1 MPFPVDAA
9 FISLAEDQLGTQ
21 FPAGYRQ
28 RLMQDN
34 GGEVDL
40 GDTGD
45 DPWVLFPVKDDSDE
59 KCLRRS
65 WDDVVRH
72 TKRKRGRSHF
82 PCDAV
87 AIGEDG
93 SGDLLLLIPQGSDWA
108 LATWDHET
116 GDTSPVP
123 RDIFAS

>member
-1 MPFPVDAA
+1 MPLPVDAA
-9 FISLAEDQLGTQ
+9 FITRAEHQLRTQ
-21 FPAGYRQ
+21 FPAEYRQ
-28 RLMQDN
+28 YLLHSN
-34 GGEVDL
+34 GGKVDL

-45 DPWVLFPVKDDSDE
+45 DAWLLFPVGDDSDE
-59 KCLRRS
+59 QSLKRTR
-65 WDDVVRH
+65 DNVVRH
-72 TKRKRGRSHF
+72 TKRERGQSHF

-93 SGDLLLLIPQGSDWA
+93 SGDLLLLIPAGDKWE

-123 RDIFAS
+123 RDIFGN

>member
-9 FISLAEDQLGTQ
+9 FITRAEEQLGTQ
-21 FPAGYRQ
+21 FPIGYRQ
-28 RLMQDN
+28 RLLQSN

-45 DPWVLFPVKDDSDE
+45 DAWLLFPVRDDSDE
-59 KCLRRS
+59 KSLKRS
-65 WDDVVRH
+65 RADVVRH
-72 TKRKRGRSHF
+72 TQRERGRSHF

-93 SGDLLLLIPQGSDWA
+93 SGDLLLLIPAGGKWA
-108 LATWDHET
+108 IATWDHET

-123 RDIFAS
+123 RDIFDS